1 MYAESPDGDSAS
13 AQTAFRAS
21 EKKYQLKLVEQF
33 RTSANGRRR
42 GGRFTAVPV
51 DLSDALDVS
60 ASACARGARLVR
72 TDGEMKVYAFDEH
85 PGFYYMSNALS
96 SEEQRVWVRAAAMEL
111 CAALS
116 TGPTL
121 SHES

>member
-51 DLSDALDVS
+51 DLSDALDVGLGVREGR
-60 ASACARGARLVR
+60 ASRANGRGDEGVRL
-72 TDGEMKVYAFDEH
+72 
-85 PGFYYMSNALS
+85 
-96 SEEQRVWVRAAAMEL
+96 
-111 CAALS
+111 
-116 TGPTL
+116 
-121 SHES
+121 

>member
-85 PGFYYMSNALS
+85 PGFYYCLLYTSD
-96 SEEQRVWVRAAAMEL
+96 AADE
-111 CAALS
+111 
-116 TGPTL
+116 
-121 SHES
+121 

>member
-1 MYAESPDGDSAS
+1 MYAESPDGGDSAA

-42 GGRFTAVPV
+42 GGRFAAVPV

-60 ASACARGARLVR
+60 ATSTSACARGARLVR

-85 PGFYYMSNALS
+85 PGFYYVSNALS
-96 SEEQRVWVRAAAMEL
+96 SEE
-111 CAALS
+111 
-116 TGPTL
+116 
-121 SHES
+121 